1 MRTPKFI
8 IELDGNEATGTLGKR
23 LQSAK
28 VTDGAGWSADSLILK
43 FDNADGRME
52 IPFPECKIRFKLGF
66 ADGELR
72 DFGLFHAHKVN
83 TTLAPA
89 TVELTCKAISRAAG
103 GEDKQ
108 KELFK
113 SARSRE
119 WLETDTIDSVLEKI
133 STENGYAAKC
143 GNSLV
148 GVPVP
153 KECIVQNAETDGAF
167 LRRLAE
173 IVRAKLKA
181 FNGFL
186 MLFNPEKD
194 MPQAQES
201 ASAADAGTSD
211 AQGATPVEIKVS
223 EISSGEFTVERND
236 KFQGV
241 KAKWHSTEDAALHEV
256 CVGKGEPYDTLKDEY
271 DSEESAR
278 LAAENRLAEL
288 NRDARTC
295 TINATADMR
304 VCAEGFVRITGTQ
317 NALEGGAWRVK
328 TVTFTLDGGGLK
340 MSFNA
345 GY

>member
-28 VTDGAGWSADSLILK
+28 VTDGAGWSSDSLTLK
-43 FDNADGRME
+43 FENADGRME

-72 DFGLFHAHKVN
+72 DFGLFHAHKVK

-113 SARSRE
+113 TTRSRE
-119 WLETDTIDSVLEKI
+119 WSETETIDSALAKI
-133 STENGYAAKC
+133 ARENGYAVKC
-143 GNSLV
+143 GASLR
-148 GVPVP
+148 GVALPR
-153 KECIVQNAETDGAF
+153 ECLVQHAETDGAF
-167 LRRLAE
+167 LRRIAE

-194 MPQAQES
+194 MPQARES

-241 KAKWHSTEDAALHEV
+241 KARWHSTEDAALHEV

-278 LAAENRLAEL
+278 LAAENRLAEMRRAAKKAEL
-288 NRDARTC
+288 EA
-295 TINATADMR
+295 AADMR
-304 VCAEGFVRITGTQ
+304 VCAEGFVRITGTP
-317 NALEGGAWRVK
+317 NALVAGIWRTEKVE
-328 TVTFTLDGGGLK
+328 FTCDRNGLK
-340 MSFNA
+340 MKIYA

>member
-1 MRTPKFI
+1 MRTPKFK
-8 IELDGNEATGTLGKR
+8 IELDGKDVTSTLGKR

-28 VTDGAGWSADSLILK
+28 VTDGAGWSSDSLTLK
-43 FDNADGRME
+43 FENADGHME
-52 IPFPECKIRFKLGF
+52 IPFPECKIRFQLGF
-66 ADGELR
+66 ADGEMR
-72 DFGLFHAHKVN
+72 DFGLFHAHKVK
-83 TTLAPA
+83 TTLSPA
-89 TVELTCKAISRAAG
+89 SVELTCKAISRAAG

-113 SARSRE
+113 TTRSRE
-119 WLETDTIDSVLEKI
+119 WQENDTIDSVLEKI

-143 GNSLV
+143 GNSLS
-148 GVPVP
+148 GIALP
-153 KECIVQNAETDGAF
+153 KECIVQNAETDGMF
-167 LRRLAE
+167 LKRIAG

-194 MPQAQES
+194 APQARES

-211 AQGATPVEIKVS
+211 TRGAVPVEIKIS
-223 EISSGEFTVERND
+223 EISSGEFTVERNN

-241 KAKWHSTEDAALHEV
+241 KAKWHSLEDASLHEV

-271 DSEESAR
+271 DSEASAR

-295 TINATADMR
+295 TLNASADIR
-304 VCAEGFVRITGTQ
+304 VCAEGFVKITGTQ
-317 NALEGGAWRVK
+317 NALENGDWRVK
-328 TVTFTLDGGGLK
+328 TVTFTLDDGGLK
-340 MSFNA
+340 MSLAA
-345 GY
+345 GH